1 MDSVG
6 QPEGHAQIFPWWNL
20 EVSMQ
25 DYEIRVLNKSSA
37 PSINYAA
44 TFFND
49 DAAIRSARSL
59 AKTRPFEVWRGLD
72 RIYRSNAVTN
82 ATPLER
88 PVA

>member
-1 MDSVG
+1 
-6 QPEGHAQIFPWWNL
+6 
-20 EVSMQ
+20 MQ
-25 DYEIRVLNKSSA
+25 DHEIRVLNKSSA

-72 RIYRSNAVTN
+72 RIYRSSAVTG